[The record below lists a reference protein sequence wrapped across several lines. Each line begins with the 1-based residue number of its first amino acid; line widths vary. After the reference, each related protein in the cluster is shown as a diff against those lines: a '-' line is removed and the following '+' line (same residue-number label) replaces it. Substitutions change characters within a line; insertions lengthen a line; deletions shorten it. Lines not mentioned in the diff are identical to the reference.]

1 MMKKSSHGRARNLI
15 KGKRKVDIV
24 QMDGFDFAFN
34 PSACDACAGS
44 CCCGES
50 GNVWVSQQEM
60 NRICEVLR
68 MNCIDFMEKYLQRV
82 GNRFSCKERVTEHG
96 LECIFFQGIEKKCS
110 IYAVRPSGCRSY
122 PFWDHFKTCPQQVGK
137 ECPGIVA
144 IIKE

>member
-1 MMKKSSHGRARNLI
+1 MEERKKLI
-15 KGKRKVDIV
+15 KGKRKVDVV

-34 PSACDACAGS
+34 PSACDTCSGS

-60 NRICEVLR
+60 SSICEVLQ

-96 LECIFFQGIEKKCS
+96 LECIFFQGMEKKCS
-110 IYAVRPSGCRSY
+110 IYAVRPSGCRTY
-122 PFWDHFKTCPQQVGK
+122 PFWGHFKTCSKQVGK

-144 IIKE
+144 KIKE